1 MTEQGINNYFDEW
14 QNIGIIYEYG
24 HYFDLFKNSDFM
36 ITDSAS
42 FLLEYYPTQKP
53 VIRLMSKTYTYNN
66 ALTEMVAGNY
76 YQVHNID
83 ELKNTLKIVIED
95 KQDPVKKQRLKYINL
110 FQPFFY
116 GF

>member
-42 FLLEYYPTQKP
+42 FLL
-53 VIRLMSKTYTYNN
+53 
-66 ALTEMVAGNY
+66 
-76 YQVHNID
+76 
-83 ELKNTLKIVIED
+83 
-95 KQDPVKKQRLKYINL
+95 
-110 FQPFFY
+110 
-116 GF
+116 